1 MDIIRKELPNEP
13 GRSYSLLELYERIA
27 TEEDA
32 DVLIDSLRQSDCKD
46 SILIEMVANVFL
58 ERGFEMQFNELV
70 DFHINKIML
79 VHNSFYYLQK
89 SIQNPDQEEM
99 YLSKAE
105 DSYRK
110 ALTLDYKFFLVW
122 LVRCFVE
129 IYKGNFTGARS
140 SYETAFNSFNQ
151 TDDPESLDL
160 KKLYRFTPLIKLASG
175 FLRYA
180 NEDYQLAYTDFLEV
194 AKLSIHSIP
203 MIRGAIGL
211 CLQKQEKIPEAFAA
225 YKSCLSHII
234 LSQIHEKGLQIDSPE
249 TKTHIQL
256 LDFAMENNILTK
268 NTNIL
273 LLLAQIDPR
282 ERKKYIDAARKADPD
297 NISIQLYS
305 THLRAQLGG
314 KPKKIIKILFGEQK
328 KDKQTGQKEFVK
340 GLVSRIPPSMPE
352 LLAECYYQIAR
363 ANHESG
369 KASLQKVLDIY
380 QKVIEYNPNH
390 LPARF
395 AISHLKYCLGNVDDA
410 IDNLK
415 NYMKEL
421 HSNYEASM
429 IMGMCYATKYKNT
442 GNVQFANDAKTNLAE
457 AIRLLTLPKK
467 EKEGEEPQ
475 PPNEDLHKLYSTL
488 GWLYLK
494 TFEYNNAKHAFLQS
508 IDLIEKRAQ
517 ETEHDTLQQNLTF
530 LAICQ
535 FQLEEFQE
543 ALNTFQQVENQS
555 SPIIIFNIARCYEEL
570 GQTDKAIQIYTD
582 LTNSHPS
589 FPEPYIRLGVI
600 SMNETTDVKINQD
613 KAKEY
618 FKTVIQECK
627 SQTVR
632 AQLYLAKIYNNEGNY
647 KLSTEITDKIM
658 QIKPTVDGS
667 LTATVLYANAFLL
680 HGQTKELVQDKEKN
694 FNRART
700 FFYSA
705 LRQNHSCISAASGL
719 ALTWLLN
726 GEDSKAKTWLR
737 IVKEN
742 QPKLALPAE
751 CLGQAYLKSG
761 PEGAPQ
767 AAKEFDECNTI
778 HYDRTSTML
787 FQHCY
792 EAYKTSGNPE
802 DMLTA
807 AEYMIQLE
815 PDRNIYWYM
824 LGSALFHVLRNKLSR
839 ANPNLNSYR
848 PSDFK
853 TFIAQAER
861 CIELFEA
868 FGGAR
873 AEGKIAELRE
883 RVIPNAQKRLQ
894 YAEKAARDEQ
904 SKYASHV
911 AAPSI
916 TQDDNIRNH

>member
-1 MDIIRKELPNEP
+1 MDAIRKELPNEP
-13 GRSYSLLELYERIA
+13 GRTYSLVELFEKIA

-32 DVLIDSLRQSDCKD
+32 DVLIDSLNASNCKD
-46 SILIEMVANVFL
+46 SILIEMVANVLL
-58 ERGFEMQFNELV
+58 ERGFEQQFNKLL
-70 DFHINKIML
+70 DFNKNKIML
-79 VHNSFYYLQK
+79 VHFSFYCLQK
-89 SIQNPDQEEM
+89 CIQNPDQGDYLNQAEE
-99 YLSKAE
+99 
-105 DSYRK
+105 SYRK

-140 SYETAFNSFNQ
+140 SYETALSSFNQ
-151 TDDPESLDL
+151 TDDAESSEL
-160 KKLYRFTPLIKLASG
+160 KKLYRFNPLIKLASG
-175 FLRYA
+175 FLKYA
-180 NEDYQLAYTDFLEV
+180 NEDYQSAYTDFLEV
-194 AKLSIHSIP
+194 AKVSIHSIP

-211 CLQKQEKIPEAFAA
+211 CLEKQEKRREAFAA
-225 YKSCLSHII
+225 YRSCLSHII
-234 LSQIHEKGLQIDSPE
+234 LSQIREKGLQIENPE
-249 TKTHIQL
+249 SKTHIEL
-256 LDFAMENNILTK
+256 LDYAMENNIIVS
-268 NTNIL
+268 NTNVL
-273 LLLAQIDPR
+273 LHLAQIDAAN
-282 ERKKYIDAARKADPD
+282 RKKYIDAAKKADPD
-297 NISIQLYS
+297 NISIQLYW
-305 THLRAQLGG
+305 THLRAKLGG
-314 KPKKIIKILFGEQK
+314 KSKKIIKFLFGEQK
-328 KDKQTGQKEFVK
+328 KNKETGQKEFIQGFISK
-340 GLVSRIPPSMPE
+340 IPTSMPG
-352 LLAECYYQIAR
+352 LRAECYYQIAR

-380 QKVIEYNPNH
+380 QKVIENNPNH

-415 NYMKEL
+415 DFMKDL

-429 IMGMCYATKYKNT
+429 IMGMCYATKYKNS
-442 GNVQFANDAKTNLAE
+442 GNIQFANDAKTNLAE
-457 AIRLLTLPKK
+457 AIRLLTLPNKDN
-467 EKEGEEPQ
+467 EGQDQQPVNEE
-475 PPNEDLHKLYSTL
+475 LYKLYSTL

-508 IDLIEKRAQ
+508 IDLIEKQGQ
-517 ETEHDTLQQNLTF
+517 ESENDSLQQNLTF

-535 FQLEEFQE
+535 FQLEEFNE
-543 ALNTFQQVENQS
+543 ALNTFQKVENQS

-570 GQTDKAIQIYTD
+570 GQTEKAIQIYTD

-658 QIKPTVDGS
+658 QTKPPVDGS

-680 HGQTKELVQDKEKN
+680 HSQTKESPQEKEKN
-694 FNRART
+694 FTRART
-700 FFYSA
+700 FFYAA

-719 ALTWLLN
+719 ALIWLLS
-726 GEDSKAKTWLR
+726 GEDVKAKNWLR

-761 PEGAPQ
+761 PEGANQ

-787 FQHCY
+787 YQYCY
-792 EAYKTSGNPE
+792 EAFKTNGNPE

-815 PDRNIYWYM
+815 PDRNVFWYM
-824 LGSALFHVLRNKLSR
+824 LGSALFHVVRTKLSR

-848 PSDFK
+848 TSDFK

-868 FGGAR
+868 FGGPR
-873 AEGKIAELRE
+873 AESKINDLRE
-883 RVIPNAQKRLQ
+883 KVIPNAQKRLQ
-894 YAEKAARDEQ
+894 LAEKAAREEQ
-904 SKYASHV
+904 SKYASYV
-911 AAPSI
+911 ANPSI
-916 TQDDNIRNH
+916 TQDDNIRGH